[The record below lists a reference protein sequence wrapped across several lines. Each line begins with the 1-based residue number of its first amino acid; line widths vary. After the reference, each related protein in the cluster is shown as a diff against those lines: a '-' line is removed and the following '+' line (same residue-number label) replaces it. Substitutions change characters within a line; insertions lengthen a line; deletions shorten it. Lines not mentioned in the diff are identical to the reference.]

1 MKKIICF
8 TNKSDSEELKEYNE
22 YGFKLEFFDSFEEL
36 PESEFYIV
44 SLKMGS
50 NIYSKFVIFMR
61 DRPKSKFIFLNEY
74 TEPLNDEDFIIRD
87 EKNTESYMYVP
98 SAALFRIK
106 EFVSVHN
113 VSTL

>member
-8 TNKSDSEELKEYNE
+8 TNKDDSDELKEYNE
-22 YGFKLEFFDSFEEL
+22 YGFKLEFFDSFEKL

-61 DRPKSKFIFLNEY
+61 DRPNSKFIFLNEY
-74 TEPLNDEDFIIRD
+74 TESLADEDFIIRD
-87 EKNTESYMYVP
+87 EENTESYMYVP
-98 SAALFRIK
+98 SAALFRVK
-106 EFVSVHN
+106 ELVDLTN
-113 VSTL
+113 N